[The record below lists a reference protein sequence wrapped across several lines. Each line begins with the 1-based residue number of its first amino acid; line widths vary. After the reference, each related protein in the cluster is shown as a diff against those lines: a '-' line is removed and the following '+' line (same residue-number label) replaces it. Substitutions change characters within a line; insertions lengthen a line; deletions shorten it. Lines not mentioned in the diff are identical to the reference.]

1 MIQSF
6 RDKGLQRLAERGDP
20 SKLSVQNVARV
31 ERILSRLDTISTPED
46 ANLPGW
52 RFHTLSGDQEG
63 RYALL
68 VSGNWRITFGWEGE
82 DAVDVDLEDYH

>member
-1 MIQSF
+1 MIRSF

-46 ANLPGW
+46 ANLPAGGS
-52 RFHTLSGDQEG
+52 TLSPATRRADT
-63 RYALL
+63 RC
-68 VSGNWRITFGWEGE
+68 W
-82 DAVDVDLEDYH
+82 